1 MEISIGDYILTG
13 GEIPSMAI
21 TDAITRLIPGVIND
35 ESLVSESFNDDL
47 LDYPQYT
54 RPASF
59 RGMEVPEVL
68 LSGHHENIKKY
79 REEQRKKITK
89 KNRSDLES

>member
-13 GEIPSMAI
+13 GEIHSMAI